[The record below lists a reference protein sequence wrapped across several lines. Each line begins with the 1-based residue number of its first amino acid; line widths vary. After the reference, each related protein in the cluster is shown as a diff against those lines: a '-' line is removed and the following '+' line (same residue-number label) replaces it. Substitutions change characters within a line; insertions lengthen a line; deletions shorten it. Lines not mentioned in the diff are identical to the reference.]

1 LLFGHLDIA
10 AVVRMLRTLPMPFY
24 RFMIHG
30 RDVRC
35 SSDLRGFYTTR
46 HSYGATMEKAAA
58 KVLSRLVKE
67 FTVGASA
74 AIWGSEPPSL
84 TIEDGWRIG
93 IHQLLSAPNKGSTFY
108 DER

>member
-1 LLFGHLDIA
+1 
-10 AVVRMLRTLPMPFY
+10 MPFY

-30 RDVRC
+30 RDVGC
-35 SSDLRGFYTTR
+35 SNDVRGFYTTR
-46 HSYGATMEKAAA
+46 HAYGATREKAAA
-58 KVLSRLVKE
+58 KVLSRLAKE

-84 TIEDGWRIG
+84 TIDDSWQIG
-93 IHQLLSAPNKGSTFY
+93 ILQLLSAHNKGSTFY